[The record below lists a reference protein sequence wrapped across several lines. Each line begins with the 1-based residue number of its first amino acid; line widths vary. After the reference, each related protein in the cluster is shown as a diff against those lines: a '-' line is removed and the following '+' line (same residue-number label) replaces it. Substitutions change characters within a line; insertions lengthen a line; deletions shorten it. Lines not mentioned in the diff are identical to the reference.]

1 MNAHPTIPALG
12 TVLGVWA
19 HPDDEAYCSAGL
31 MALVRRHGGRVVVAT
46 ATWGEQGSAEPRLVP
61 PARLAHVRRLELGAS
76 LAELGVREHR
86 FLGFRDGTCST
97 VPFATGVARVRRLL
111 DDIRPDTIVTFG
123 PDGMTG
129 HPDHRAVSA
138 WTTAAWDETGRAARL
153 WYATLTD
160 EFHETWG
167 ATNRSTGLFD
177 DTDDVPS
184 WPCDELA
191 FEIRL
196 PDDVLDRKVD
206 ALLAQRSQTQSLVDR
221 VGLDRYRR
229 WWATESFVDAARVL
243 DGARARHAA

>member
-1 MNAHPTIPALG
+1 MDAHPTIPALG

-46 ATWGEQGSAEPRLVP
+46 ATWGEHGTPDPDRFP
-61 PARLAHVRRLELGAS
+61 PARLARTRRLELGAS

-86 FLGFRDGTCST
+86 SLGLADGTCAAYPGASG
-97 VPFATGVARVRRLL
+97 AARIRSLL
-111 DDIRPDTIVTFG
+111 DDVRPDTVVTFG

-129 HPDHRAVSA
+129 HPDHRAVSS
-138 WTTAAWDETGRAARL
+138 WTTAAWEATGRAARL

-160 EFHETWG
+160 EFHETWDE
-167 ATNRSTGLFD
+167 TNRSVGLFEEVGD
-177 DTDDVPS
+177 PPAWRRDQLS
-184 WPCDELA
+184 
-191 FEIRL
+191 FEVRL
-196 PDDVLDRKVD
+196 PADVLDRKVA
-206 ALLAQRSQTQSLVDR
+206 ALLAHRSQTQPLVDH

-243 DGARARHAA
+243 DGVPTRKAA